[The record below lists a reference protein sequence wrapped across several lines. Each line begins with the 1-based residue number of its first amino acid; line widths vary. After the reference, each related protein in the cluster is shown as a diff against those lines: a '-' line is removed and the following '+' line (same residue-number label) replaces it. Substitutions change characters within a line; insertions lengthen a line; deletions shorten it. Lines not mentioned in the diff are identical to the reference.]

1 MLIKVSSALYLGLE
15 SQLVDVEVN
24 LASRGLP
31 GFEIV
36 GLPSKAVD
44 ESRQRVRTAISNS
57 GIDFP
62 AKKIMVNLAP
72 ADIPK
77 EGSFYDLPMAVGI
90 LSSVLDFNIP
100 EKSLFFGELSF
111 DGALRHTKGAFL
123 LSLFAKE
130 QGYKNIF
137 LSADSA
143 NEAAVFEEINVYPIE
158 RLSQLLAH
166 FRGQQKITKLK
177 YAPKDFNEEEIIDF
191 NMAEILGQEQAKR
204 AMEIAAAGG
213 HNLMMIG
220 SPGAGKTML
229 ARALPGILPPL
240 ENQESLEATKIYSA
254 TGQIAPGG
262 SLVRKRAFR
271 TLHHSA
277 SLVGLIGGGRDLQ
290 PGEISLAH
298 RGVLFLDEFNE
309 FPRSVLEALRQP
321 LEDGFVVI
329 ARAKGRVKYP
339 ARFILI
345 ASANPCPC
353 GYLDHL
359 QKECFCSPREIK
371 KYRKRI
377 SGPILDRI
385 DLHVDVPAVNVNEL
399 KKNGQANKFLENS
412 LSIRKRVIDAKKIQE
427 ERFKMESIYSNAEM
441 RNKEIEKY
449 AFLSAQAEKVL
460 VQATQRLYFSAR
472 SFYKLIKIARTIA
485 DLEQKEDIQTVHMA
499 EALQYRPKWQT
510 ET

>member
-1 MLIKVSSALYLGLE
+1 MLIKVASALYLGLE

-44 ESRQRVRTAISNS
+44 ESRQRVRTAINNS
-57 GIDFP
+57 GLDFP
-62 AKKIMVNLAP
+62 LKKIMVNLAP

-90 LSSVLDFNIP
+90 LSSVLDFSLP

-111 DGALRHTKGAFL
+111 EGTLRHTKGAFL
-123 LSLFAKE
+123 LALFAKE

-137 LSADSA
+137 LPKDSA
-143 NEAAVFEEINVYPIE
+143 NEAAIFKEINVYPVE

-166 FRGQQKITKLK
+166 FLEQQKIAKLK
-177 YAPKDFNEEEIIDF
+177 YVSQDFAQEETIDF

-213 HNLMMIG
+213 HNLMMTG

-229 ARALPGILPPL
+229 VRALPGILSSL
-240 ENQESLEATKIYSA
+240 GSKESLEATKIYSA

-262 SLVRKRAFR
+262 SLVKKRAFR
-271 TLHHSA
+271 APHHSA
-277 SLVGLIGGGRDLQ
+277 SLVGLIGGGRELQ

-309 FPRSVLEALRQP
+309 FPRSVLEAIRQP
-321 LEDGFVVI
+321 LEDGYVTI

-345 ASANPCPC
+345 AAANPCPC
-353 GYLDHL
+353 GYLNHP
-359 QKECFCSPREIK
+359 QKECLCSPREIK
-371 KYRKRI
+371 KYCKRI

-385 DLHVDVPAVNVNEL
+385 DLHVEVPAVDVDEL
-399 KKNGQANKFLENS
+399 KRSGRANKFLES
-412 LSIRKRVIDAKKIQE
+412 SSSIRKRVSKAKKIQE
-427 ERFKMESIYSNAEM
+427 ERFKNKSIHSNAEM
-441 RNKEIEKY
+441 RNKEIDKY
-449 AFLSAQAEKVL
+449 ASLSDQVEKVL
-460 VQATQRLYFSAR
+460 VQATRRLSFSAR

-485 DLEQKEDIQTVHMA
+485 DLEQKENIQVAHMA
-499 EALQYRPKWQT
+499 EALQYRFRT
-510 ET
+510 IEDA